1 MNVEKDDRTLHKGNL
16 FFFFFLEEEEENT
29 SL

>member
-1 MNVEKDDRTLHKGNL
+1 MNGEKDDRTLHKGKL
-16 FFFFFLEEEEENT
+16 FFFFLEEEEENT